1 MVLGYVGLDL
11 MLMDNNINRLDRRVE
26 RQLLRMAE
34 NPFDLTNE
42 EFKQLYRLTPDI
54 VFNLIDVLEPQ
65 LQRTRINGLS
75 IEKQVLAAL
84 RFYATGC
91 FQRPVGEQW
100 GISMSQS
107 SISRC
112 VHKVTDAINN
122 LIFRQWIQFPITAE
136 ARYQAK
142 LKFQNARHS
151 FEGAIGAID
160 CSHVAIIAPRIH
172 EEAYVNHHGYHS
184 L

>member
-1 MVLGYVGLDL
+1 M
-11 MLMDNNINRLDRRVE
+11 
-26 RQLLRMAE
+26 
-34 NPFDLTNE
+34 
-42 EFKQLYRLTPDI
+42 
-54 VFNLIDVLEPQ
+54 
-65 LQRTRINGLS
+65 
-75 IEKQVLAAL
+75 AAL

-100 GISMSQS
+100 GISMSES

-184 L
+184 LNVQMVNVMK

>member
-1 MVLGYVGLDL
+1 MALDYVGLDL

-75 IEKQVLAAL
+75 VEKQVIYIVIKHY
-84 RFYATGC
+84 FYNDPSY
-91 FQRPVGEQW
+91 F
-100 GISMSQS
+100 
-107 SISRC
+107 
-112 VHKVTDAINN
+112 
-122 LIFRQWIQFPITAE
+122 F
-136 ARYQAK
+136 
-142 LKFQNARHS
+142 
-151 FEGAIGAID
+151 
-160 CSHVAIIAPRIH
+160 
-172 EEAYVNHHGYHS
+172 
-184 L
+184 